1 MIAQE
6 DILAKV
12 ILHFSMSLD
21 GFVAGPEVGVDHPMG
36 KGGERLHDWMFP
48 ANPDLGENSRVTSPR
63 GVDGEIVD
71 ELIAAAGAVVLGN
84 RTFDVGLRFWNDTPF
99 PAPSFVLTHEPHE
112 PLAMKSG
119 VFTFVTDG
127 IESAIAQA
135 KKAAGKKHVVV
146 MGACVAQQ
154 ALVAGLADEIRLQ
167 LIPVLLGGGER
178 LFDNIGPDHIELVRT
193 RAVPTAAVTHLD
205 FRVLR

>member
-1 MIAQE
+1 
-6 DILAKV
+6 LAKV

-21 GFVAGPEVGVDHPMG
+21 GFVAGPDVGLDHPMG

-48 ANPDLGENSRVTSPR
+48 ADPDQREASGVRSPR
-63 GVDGEIVD
+63 GVDGEIID
-71 ELIAAAGAVVLGN
+71 ELTAAAGAVVLGN

-112 PLAMKSG
+112 PLAMKSA

-135 KKAAGKKHVVV
+135 KRAAGERHVVV